1 MTQLSFQ
8 AAPQRVNG
16 NDEGGA
22 GNPPAKAESTSRAYW
37 ICQALGWGFYVLLI
51 CSTSLLFGD
60 GKESLVQRLW
70 NTCAIAAIAVVTGLI
85 LTHYWRNFM
94 RRRGWIERTGGL
106 PVARLMLGILALTAV
121 EMVAVV
127 FGYVVVEH
135 TSFDE
140 ILQWLHGGVIGPLL
154 GWLAIYTV
162 WTVLYVATVSR
173 RHTRRMEI
181 EKLQM
186 ELHVKDAELRALQAQ
201 VNPHFFFNSLNSI
214 RALIYQDAEAAAEV
228 IDRLASM
235 MRYTLQSGRT
245 DTVPLAQEMKAVH
258 DYLAIEKIRFED
270 RLQLSESVDPQLEG
284 MALPPM
290 ILQTLVENAVKYG
303 VEVSMEPC
311 ELRISAQRDGEQ
323 MQLTVSNQGRLRE
336 VTGSTKVGVR
346 NAGKRL
352 ALLFGADAG
361 VDLFERDGWVT
372 ARLSLPCQKAAA

>member
-1 MTQLSFQ
+1 M
-8 AAPQRVNG
+8 AR
-16 NDEGGA
+16 
-22 GNPPAKAESTSRAYW
+22 PASTNRAFW
-37 ICQALGWGFYVLLI
+37 LCQTLGWGTFAVTLFLLTLFSRRPTDDFGHFFLTAALI
-51 CSTSLLFGD
+51 MAISLAAGMALSQAWRKFIQRRAWLVRST
-60 GKESLVQRLW
+60 
-70 NTCAIAAIAVVTGLI
+70 
-85 LTHYWRNFM
+85 
-94 RRRGWIERTGGL
+94 GL
-106 PVARLMLGILALTAV
+106 PVWRLIAGI
-121 EMVAVV
+121 VV
-127 FGYVVVEH
+127 LSVVQMGLVLLGYVVVDD
-135 TSFDE
+135 F
-140 ILQWLHGGVIGPLL
+140 GVAKIMDWVRTGMPGTLC

-186 ELHVKDAELRALQAQ
+186 ELHFKDAELRALQAQ

-214 RALIYQDAEAAAEV
+214 RALIHQDAEAASEV

-245 DTVPLAQEMKAVH
+245 ETVPLAQEMRAVH

-270 RLQLSESVDPQLEG
+270 RLKLSESIDPQLEG
-284 MALPPM
+284 MAFPPM

-303 VEVSMEPC
+303 VETSLEPC
-311 ELRISAQRDGEQ
+311 ELHISAQRDGGQ
-323 MQLTVSNQGRLRE
+323 MKLTVSNQGRLRE

-361 VDLFERDGWVT
+361 VDLFEQDGWVT
-372 ARLSLPCQKAAA
+372 ARLSLPCQPVPA